1 MEVIMSKVKY
11 GILHCHTEQ
20 SMRDSVMSVET
31 LVKRAKELGAPAIA
45 LTDHGAMFGYI
56 DFIKACKEQEINPIV
71 GVEAYVE
78 EESEGQKHLILMAK
92 DYQGLQALMKA
103 VSESNTRIVKKGSR
117 SFPRM
122 NKKILEKHF
131 GPESL
136 GHGHV
141 IATSACLSGVLAAVL
156 LTNTSLNQESK
167 LFYIEQKAL
176 ADQEKA
182 MKKLEEKKQEKKNS
196 QIESYDRNYERLEQ
210 ALEREASWYQELFG
224 KGDFYIELQYH
235 GMETEKQV
243 MTKLA
248 GLSERLSIPV
258 CIANDVHI
266 PSKAEDD
273 ILARA
278 IIRTT
283 AFDKWEDPT
292 EAEKEL
298 YLKTDEELIE
308 KLSEI
313 LPQDKVIEG
322 YNNIGKIASQCH
334 LELPKEKHYPK
345 FVSPDGSNSEEYLRK
360 MAYAGIPKRYP
371 KGFQD
376 YKRLEHELNVIC
388 DMGYADYH
396 CIVEDF
402 LRYARAAG
410 KLDLTKPEQQ
420 KLALSFNIDAIEKY
434 TKHMAGECVGPGR
447 GSAAGSLVCYLIG
460 ITNIDPLKYGLLF
473 ERFLNPERVS
483 MPDIDCDVESN
494 LRSYVIQYVKHKYG
508 QNAVCGILT
517 RSRETGKSAIRTA
530 GRVVG
535 IQKRRDSAFYLDY
548 ANEAAKRAVEFSGTE
563 QNIDLKAI
571 RLQLEDAF
579 RQNSV
584 ALEIIRYAI
593 LIENCISHTSQHAA
607 GVIITDGQPV
617 DEYIPLMYS
626 EKNQIMMS
634 QCDMIQTEEAGLL
647 KIDFLGLNNLTIITE
662 TLRQVH
668 KSTDIMI
675 DMDQIPFNEKEVFEV
690 IFSHAMTNSVFQF
703 ESSGMKKLL
712 RSFKPETIFDLIL
725 LVAMYRPGPMQFL
738 ENVIDVKQKKKKAAY
753 LTPEL
758 EPILA
763 NTYGSI
769 AYQEQVQEIFKQ
781 LGGYSLG
788 QADLVRR
795 AMSKKKEKVLAAEK
809 ISFLYGDAKRNI
821 SGCIANGIK
830 EDIAEKLFH
839 EMMDFAKYAFNKSH
853 AACYAVVAYQTAWLK
868 YHYPKE
874 YMKAVLNHT
883 KFEKIPGL
891 ISDLRTMQIHVHTP
905 DINCSKIGFSI
916 HDNSLFFGLGSV
928 KGLGES
934 VSGIIEERE
943 KNGIYQ
949 SIADFVI
956 RTNGEKKVLEY
967 LVDSGAFD
975 GFYSNRSAIKNL
987 MPAYIKEMKKV
998 KHYRKK
1004 MEDQNDPK
1012 RMIYYQEKLD
1022 AAIKKIWD
1030 LRPDLSICEDEFVK
1044 LKKEK
1049 ERLGVFVSKHP
1060 MELFASPEK
1069 SGAVSIARALTFPK
1083 KTKVSI
1089 IGILSDLKICFRKK
1103 DGAEMGFFELN
1114 DLSGQIGVCCF
1125 ADSYLDYK
1133 EQLYE
1138 DAVIK
1143 ITGEIMED
1151 SYNERKKKVSV
1162 LQVSSLRV
1170 HKKTIF
1176 IYVNGVHELEEGL
1189 WNRITPYVSQNG
1201 NPVLIYDLVM
1211 DEVRQC
1217 ELMVSPEIL
1226 QEKGLR
1232 TSLHEVG

>member
-1 MEVIMSKVKY
+1 ME
-11 GILHCHTEQ
+11 
-20 SMRDSVMSVET
+20 
-31 LVKRAKELGAPAIA
+31 A
-45 LTDHGAMFGYI
+45 
-56 DFIKACKEQEINPIV
+56 
-71 GVEAYVE
+71 
-78 EESEGQKHLILMAK
+78 
-92 DYQGLQALMKA
+92 
-103 VSESNTRIVKKGSR
+103 
-117 SFPRM
+117 
-122 NKKILEKHF
+122 
-131 GPESL
+131 
-136 GHGHV
+136 
-141 IATSACLSGVLAAVL
+141 
-156 LTNTSLNQESK
+156 
-167 LFYIEQKAL
+167 
-176 ADQEKA
+176 
-182 MKKLEEKKQEKKNS
+182 
-196 QIESYDRNYERLEQ
+196 
-210 ALEREASWYQELFG
+210 
-224 KGDFYIELQYH
+224 
-235 GMETEKQV
+235 EKQI
-243 MTKLA
+243 MTKLSE
-248 GLSERLSIPV
+248 LSEQLSIPV

-266 PSKAEDD
+266 PSKTEDD

-283 AFDKWEDPT
+283 AFDKWENPT

-298 YLKTDEELIE
+298 YLKTDEELIK

-313 LPQDKVIEG
+313 LPQYKVLEG
-322 YNNIGKIASQCH
+322 YENIGKIASQCH
-334 LELPKEKHYPK
+334 LEIPKEKHYPK
-345 FVSPDGSNSEEYLRK
+345 FVSPDGSTPEEYLRK

-371 KGFQD
+371 KGFHD
-376 YKRLEHELNVIC
+376 YNRLEHELKVIC
-388 DMGYADYH
+388 NMGYADYH

-410 KLDLTKPEQQ
+410 KLDLTKPDQR

-434 TKHMAGECVGPGR
+434 TKNIAGECVGPGR
-447 GSAAGSLVCYLIG
+447 GSAVGSLVCYLIG
-460 ITNIDPLKYGLLF
+460 ITNIDPLQYGLLF

-483 MPDIDCDVESN
+483 MPDIDCDMESTV
-494 LRSYVIQYVKHKYG
+494 RPYVILYAKHKYG
-508 QNAVCGILT
+508 QDAVCGILT

-535 IQKRRDSAFYLDY
+535 IQKMKDSTSYLDSI
-548 ANEAAKRAVEFSGTE
+548 NDISQKAVEFSGME

-571 RLQLEDAF
+571 QPQLEEAF
-579 RQNSV
+579 RQNAV

-593 LIENCISHTSQHAA
+593 LIENCMSHISQHAA
-607 GVIITDGQPV
+607 GIIITDGKPV
-617 DEYIPLMYS
+617 DEYIPLMYN
-626 EKNQIMMS
+626 ERNQIMIS

-647 KIDFLGLNNLTIITE
+647 KIDFLVLNSLTIITE
-662 TLRQVH
+662 TLREVY
-668 KSTDIMI
+668 KSTGTMI
-675 DMDQIPFNEKEVFEV
+675 DVDSIPFDEKEVFEV

-703 ESSGMKKLL
+703 ESFGMKKLL

-738 ENVIDVKQKKKKAAY
+738 ENVIDVKQKKKKAIY

-758 EPILA
+758 EPILT

-795 AMSKKKEKVLAAEK
+795 AMSKKKEKVLAAER
-809 ISFLYGDAKRNI
+809 ISFLYGDAERNI
-821 SGCIANGIK
+821 PGCIANGIK
-830 EDIAEKLFH
+830 EEIAIKLFD

-853 AACYAVVAYQTAWLK
+853 ATCYAVVAYQTAWLK

-905 DINCSKIGFSI
+905 DINHSELEFSI
-916 HDNSLFFGLGSV
+916 YDGSIFFGLRSV
-928 KGLGES
+928 KGLGDA
-934 VSGIIEERE
+934 VAGIIEERK

-956 RTNGEKKVLEY
+956 RTNGEKKVLEHFIDAG
-967 LVDSGAFD
+967 VFD
-975 GFYSNRSAIKNL
+975 VFCCNRSAIQSL
-987 MPAYIKEMKKV
+987 MPVYLNEMKKV
-998 KHYRKK
+998 KNYRKK
-1004 MEDQNDPK
+1004 MAEQNEEK
-1012 RMIYYQEKLD
+1012 KIIFYQEKLD
-1022 AAIKKIWD
+1022 SAMKKIRA
-1030 LRPDLSICEDEFVK
+1030 LKPDLSICEDEFIK
-1044 LKKEK
+1044 LKKEN
-1049 ERLGVFVSKHP
+1049 ERLGVFVSQHP
-1060 MELFASPEK
+1060 MELFAPPEK
-1069 SGAVSIARALTFPK
+1069 VDAVSIAKALTFPK
-1083 KTKVSI
+1083 NTKVSI
-1089 IGILSDLKICFRKK
+1089 IGILSDFKVRFRRK
-1103 DGAEMGFFELN
+1103 DGAEMAFFDLN

-1125 ADSYLDYK
+1125 TNSYLNYK

-1143 ITGEIMED
+1143 IAGEIMED
-1151 SYNERKKKVSV
+1151 RYNERKKKVSV
-1162 LQVSSLRV
+1162 LQVTSLYV
-1170 HKKTIF
+1170 HKKAIF

-1232 TSLHEVG
+1232 TSLHELG